1 MTLETSPG
9 DVGGRLQEARQ
20 LAKLSLRQV
29 SDSTKIPV
37 DILQAIERS
46 DVSRVPGGLYVRG
59 YVRSFATVVGLD
71 PASTVAA
78 FVAQFPNDS
87 VTFGYPA
94 AQRVDVPAVAHPAVP
109 DGPYRVARPGGFT
122 LVRFAAVSALS
133 VVLGVYMGMA
143 TGQGREAAVETA
155 SVAPDPTA
163 LPVAALHE
171 PYLARD
177 AQRVLRE
184 RLDPAVSPPAAALP
198 TLPLH
203 QATAATEESPVPVP
217 EPGPALAGPLAVVV
231 AAKSPSW
238 VILTVDGR
246 KSVNRLLRV
255 GERETIEARRDL
267 VVTAGDAGAIVMTL
281 NGRLARSIGRPGET
295 ATARVS
301 SANFRD
307 YLHR

>member
-37 DILQAIERS
+37 DILQAIERN

-71 PASTVAA
+71 PESTVAA

-94 AQRVDVPAVAHPAVP
+94 AQRVDVPAVGLPVVP
-109 DGPYRVARPGGFT
+109 DIPSRAARPGRFT
-122 LVRFAAVSALS
+122 LLRFAAVSALS
-133 VVLGVYMGMA
+133 AVLGVYMGMG
-143 TGQGREAAVETA
+143 TGQGREAAVPTA
-155 SVAPDPTA
+155 SVAPVPA
-163 LPVAALHE
+163 APAVAALHE
-171 PYLARD
+171 PYLTRD
-177 AQRVLRE
+177 AQRVLPE
-184 RLDPAVSPPAAALP
+184 RLEPAAAVSPS
-198 TLPLH
+198 
-203 QATAATEESPVPVP
+203 TAATEESPVPA
-217 EPGPALAGPLAVVV
+217 PGPRPAFAGPLAVVV

-246 KSVNRLLRV
+246 KAVNRLLQV
-255 GERETIEARRDL
+255 GERETIEARSDL

-295 ATARVS
+295 VTARVS
-301 SANFRD
+301 RANFRD